1 MIIDNRENE
10 KVLKILD
17 KLKIPYT
24 REQLPVGDFL
34 DREKGLVVER
44 KTISDF
50 LGSYISNHMSDQCM
64 QMENNFDEYFVFISG
79 CFKDL
84 FFQKGLPDQIKRLT
98 ADSYGKM
105 KIHLL
110 RSFSGL
116 RILEFPNDT
125 QLVKA
130 VAELFTYEG
139 SKRIGT
145 LIRLKANKNDIYLNQ
160 ICSVPGVGIEKA
172 KVILEYVKTPFTL
185 YQTTET
191 ELKSLEGI
199 GEIYAKRI
207 KEYFREE

>member
-1 MIIDNRENE
+1 MIIDNREHE
-10 KVLKILD
+10 KVLKIAE

-24 REQLPVGDFL
+24 REQLAVGDFL

-44 KTISDF
+44 KTVSDF
-50 LGSYISNHMSDQCM
+50 LGSYISNHLSDQCR
-64 QMENNFDEYFVFISG
+64 QMENNFDEYYVFISG
-79 CFKDL
+79 SFKDL
-84 FFQKGLPDQIKRLT
+84 FFQKGLPTQIKRLT

-139 SKRIGT
+139 SKRIDT
-145 LIRLKANKNDIYLNQ
+145 LVRLKANKNDIYLNQ

-172 KVILEYVKTPFTL
+172 KKILKFYKPKEL
-185 YQTTET
+185 YYATEK
-191 ELKSLEGI
+191 ELEKIEGI
-199 GEIYAKRI
+199 GSKYSKKI
-207 KEYFREE
+207 KEVFY